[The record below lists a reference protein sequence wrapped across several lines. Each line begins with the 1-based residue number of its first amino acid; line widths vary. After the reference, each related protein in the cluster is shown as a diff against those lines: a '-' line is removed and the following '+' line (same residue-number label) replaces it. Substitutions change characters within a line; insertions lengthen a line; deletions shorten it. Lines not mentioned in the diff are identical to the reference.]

1 MNSMSKNMENPSNS
15 VLTITAKNMDEIYQ
29 KLFEMYQSNY
39 RIINHH
45 TVLQGGFLGLFQK
58 SRVKATYMLVNEKNN
73 EADEFVRTKNEI
85 LAKEL
90 SMATEVK
97 KNTQMINQ
105 MFQVI
110 TTQIDEIRSNTSNN
124 VHPSIQ
130 KIEELMIQ
138 NEFPHSFI
146 SYVSSRI
153 TSELSFE
160 KLNDFDFVQK
170 KTVDIIG
177 ESISIAPSIHTK
189 FPHIFVLFDGIPR

>member
-105 MFQVI
+105 MFQYI
-110 TTQIDEIRSNTSNN
+110 
-124 VHPSIQ
+124 HF
-130 KIEELMIQ
+130 EL
-138 NEFPHSFI
+138 
-146 SYVSSRI
+146 
-153 TSELSFE
+153 L
-160 KLNDFDFVQK
+160 
-170 KTVDIIG
+170 
-177 ESISIAPSIHTK
+177 
-189 FPHIFVLFDGIPR
+189 